1 MAKIISTITRNLPMK
16 VICPRCKHETNH
28 KVVAE
33 FKQASDS
40 NDEYHWSVQYETIQC
55 IGCDTVSFR
64 IESWCEDDFDPYTGK
79 PEPTEKLLPPRTTGR
94 DPIPDHDE
102 FLPPKIKRIYGEVL
116 QALNNGL
123 PVLAGIGL
131 RALIEALCTDHKA
144 KGKDLRAKINAMASM
159 GVLAKAQSDLLHTHR
174 FLGNVAAHEIEAAHP
189 RELIAAIDIAETMIK
204 TIYILPHLNNSIKTG
219 RKQAVASA
227 TKLSSPS
234 INNTP
239 NI

>member
-1 MAKIISTITRNLPMK
+1 MSLGARTILTHTPANQNPPK
-16 VICPRCKHETNH
+16 N
-28 KVVAE
+28 
-33 FKQASDS
+33 S
-40 NDEYHWSVQYETIQC
+40 Y
-55 IGCDTVSFR
+55 
-64 IESWCEDDFDPYTGK
+64 
-79 PEPTEKLLPPRTTGR
+79 PRTMGR
-94 DPIPDHDE
+94 DPIPDLDE

-131 RALIEALCTDHKA
+131 RALIEAMCTDHQA

-204 TIYILPHLNNSIKTG
+204 TIYILPHLSASIKTG
-219 RKQAVASA
+219 KKQAVTSA
-227 TKLSSPS
+227 VKLPSPS
-234 INNTP
+234 TKNTP
-239 NI
+239 HN